1 MRRGEGVTGASRRG
15 PAGVEFRVPKGYKE
29 KPGGD
34 SQEEKSTVGVCA
46 GSGILDED
54 EAEQQCESREREI
67 KWETVRLWAEMMG
80 ANGVGPWEMKS

>member
-1 MRRGEGVTGASRRG
+1 MLAGEGLQEWSSGS
-15 PAGVEFRVPKGYKE
+15 PKGTKR
-29 KPGGD
+29 
-34 SQEEKSTVGVCA
+34 SQE
-46 GSGILDED
+46 GIHRKRKALWGCVQGLDED